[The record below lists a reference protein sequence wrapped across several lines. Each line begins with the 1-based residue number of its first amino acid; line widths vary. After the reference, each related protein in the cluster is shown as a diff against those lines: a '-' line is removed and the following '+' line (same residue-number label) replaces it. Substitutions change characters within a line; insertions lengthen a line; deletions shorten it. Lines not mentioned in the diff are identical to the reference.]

1 MCISGTVSKFCCHW
15 VLCQISV
22 FSGLCVHILCHL
34 EFHVRRCLVVCFV
47 SFSAPVAIIPWTTGQ
62 NNSLFAIMAYLHTY
76 SRVHHILSFNLFFRV
91 CSCDWVFLSWF
102 LSVGWRRKVLVCKW
116 AGRNPETSDFGSAR
130 AVRFKDFSPFCTS
143 WVGGGFSGPWCVCM
157 FVWGCV
163 CVCGECVCGKG
174 GHMGVWVREK
184 VGHTSVRQ

>member
-76 SRVHHILSFNLFFRV
+76 SRVHHILSFNLFFSCVFVWLGVSFVVPV
-91 CSCDWVFLSWF
+91 CRMKAESLGLQVGRSQSWNQWLWFRASCPFQRLFSFLYQLSWWWF
-102 LSVGWRRKVLVCKW
+102 QRTLVCVYI
-116 AGRNPETSDFGSAR
+116 RLR
-130 AVRFKDFSPFCTS
+130 V
-143 WVGGGFSGPWCVCM
+143 
-157 FVWGCV
+157 CV
-163 CVCGECVCGKG
+163 CVWGGSVCVGREVTWVYECARK
-174 GHMGVWVREK
+174 
-184 VGHTSVRQ
+184 